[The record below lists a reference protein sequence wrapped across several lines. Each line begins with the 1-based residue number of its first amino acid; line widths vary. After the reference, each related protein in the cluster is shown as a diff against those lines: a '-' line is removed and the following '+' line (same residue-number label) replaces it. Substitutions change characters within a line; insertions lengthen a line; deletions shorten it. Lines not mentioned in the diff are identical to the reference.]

1 MSAYSIAI
9 TRCSTSTAPWYVIP
23 ADDKAFRNWAVSK
36 ILIETL
42 REMDPKYPQPKLDIP
57 RLKKRLRA

>member
-1 MSAYSIAI
+1 M
-9 TRCSTSTAPWYVIP
+9 IP
-23 ADDKAFRNWAVSK
+23 ADDKAYRNWAVSN

-57 RLKKRLRA
+57 RLKKRLRN